1 MITLLDQ
8 DIAHIARIMTRSLR
22 EDRGGPV
29 LPVEYWRR
37 RLHRLLNSSHLTKI
51 QLRSIDDLLLQLDRF
66 NVEELAWQRGRCRD
80 RSRKLNPRDSS
91 HIVIFEQRAH

>member
-8 DIAHIARIMTRSLR
+8 DIAHIARIMPPSLC

-29 LPVEYWRR
+29 LPTEYWRR

-51 QLRSIDDLLLQLDRF
+51 QLRSIDDLLLQLDQF
-66 NVEELAWQRGRCRD
+66 DIEEPAWQRGRCCD
-80 RSRKLNPRDSS
+80 RSRKLNSRDPS
-91 HIVIFEQRAH
+91 HILIFEQRAH